1 MTAFLLLISNEA
13 KLEKAKNFIE
23 RCQEIIGA
31 EYVNLSDADKSPFL
45 TDWSKRFKGEALAV
59 LRPKN
64 TNEVAALVALCH
76 SENIAVV
83 PQGGNTG
90 LCGGATP
97 SKDSH
102 CVVISTTRL
111 NHIRELDLENS
122 TITLD
127 AGVVLMNAQE
137 AAFKAGKLFP
147 LSLAAEGSCTIGGNL
162 STNAGGVQVLRYGN
176 MRDLCLG
183 IELVT
188 PTGEIFNGL
197 RGLRKDNTGYSLKDL
212 YIGAEGSLGII
223 TAATLKLYPL
233 PQSKVTALVA
243 IKDVRAGIKL
253 IDLARESSN
262 ADLTAFELISKRALS
277 LVSKQGKNAELLSDS
292 QTDWVVLLEFS
303 SMDKEN
309 YNREC
314 LENLLGNAL
323 ELELISDAVIANSI
337 QQSKDLWDIREGIPE
352 AQIDLGTVIKHD
364 ISLPISQIANFVEA
378 TEIKLHQLW
387 PQMQTIIFG
396 HVGDGN
402 LHYNLAPLSP
412 NLSDEIETRRK
423 SINQLVHDQ
432 VYAHSGSFSAE
443 HGIGQSKRDELP
455 LRKSRVEIE
464 LMRRI
469 KTALDPKN
477 IMNPGKVL

>member
-1 MTAFLLLISNEA
+1 MVLLPLILNAA
-13 KLEKAKNFIE
+13 KLENENDFIK
-23 RCQEIIGA
+23 RCQAIIGTK
-31 EYVNLSDADKSPFL
+31 YVYTSDADKSAFL
-45 TDWSKRFKGEALAV
+45 TDWSKRFTGNALAV

-64 TNEVAALVALCH
+64 TNEVASLIALCNK
-76 SENIAVV
+76 ENIAIV

-97 SKDSH
+97 TKDGQS
-102 CVVISTTRL
+102 VVISTTRL
-111 NHIRELDLENS
+111 NQIRELDLENS

-183 IELVT
+183 IEVVT
-188 PTGEIFNGL
+188 STGEIFNGL

-243 IKDVRAGIKL
+243 IKDVQAGIKL

-262 ADLTAFELISKRALS
+262 ADLTAFELISRRALR
-277 LVSKQGKNAELLSDS
+277 LISKQRKNAEPLSGS

-303 SMDKEN
+303 SMDEES
-309 YNREC
+309 YNRER
-314 LENLLGNAL
+314 LEALLENAL
-323 ELELISDAVIANSI
+323 ELELISDAVIANSL
-337 QQSKDLWDIREGIPE
+337 QQSKDLWSIREGIPE
-352 AQIDLGTVIKHD
+352 AQFELGTVIKHD
-364 ISLPISQIANFVEA
+364 ISLPISQIASFVEA
-378 TEIKLHQLW
+378 TEVTLHQLW
-387 PQMQTIIFG
+387 PKMQTIIFG

-412 NLSDEIETRRK
+412 DLSNEIEERRK
-423 SINQLVHDQ
+423 SINKLVHDQ
-432 VYAHSGSFSAE
+432 VYAHAGSFSAE

-455 LRKSRVEIE
+455 LRKSDVEIE
-464 LMRRI
+464 LMRSI
-469 KTALDPKN
+469 KKALDPKN

>member
-1 MTAFLLLISNEA
+1 MVLPPLILNAA
-13 KLEKAKNFIE
+13 KLENENDFIK
-23 RCQEIIGA
+23 RCQAIIGT
-31 EYVNLSDADKSPFL
+31 EYVYTSDADKSAFL
-45 TDWSKRFKGEALAV
+45 TDWSKRFTGNALAV

-64 TNEVAALVALCH
+64 TNEVAALIALCNK
-76 SENIAVV
+76 ENIAIV

-97 SKDSH
+97 AKDGQS
-102 CVVISTTRL
+102 VVISTTRL
-111 NHIRELDLENS
+111 NQIRELDLENS

-127 AGVVLMNAQE
+127 AGVVLTNAQE
-137 AAFKAGKLFP
+137 AAAKAGKLFP

-212 YIGAEGSLGII
+212 YIGSEGSLGMI

-233 PQSKVTALVA
+233 PQSKVTALVSVKK
-243 IKDVRAGIKL
+243 IRAGIQL

-262 ADLTAFELISKRALS
+262 ADLTAFELISTRALR
-277 LVSKQGKNAELLSDS
+277 LVSKRTKNVEPLYDS
-292 QTDWVVLLEFS
+292 ESDWVVLLEFS
-303 SMDKEN
+303 SMEAEN
-309 YNREC
+309 INRER
-314 LENLLGNAL
+314 LENLLSRAL

-337 QQSKDLWDIREGIPE
+337 QQSKDLWSMREGIPE
-352 AQIDLGTVIKHD
+352 AQFELGTVIKHD
-364 ISLPISQIANFVEA
+364 ISLPISQIASFVEA

-387 PQMQTIIFG
+387 PNMQTIIFG

-412 NLSDEIETRRK
+412 DLSNEIEERRK

-432 VYAHSGSFSAE
+432 VYAYAGSFSAE

-455 LRKSRVEIE
+455 LRKSDIEIE
-464 LMRRI
+464 LMRSI
-469 KTALDPKN
+469 KKALDPKN

>member
-1 MTAFLLLISNEA
+1 MVLLPLILNAA
-13 KLEKAKNFIE
+13 KLENENDFIK
-23 RCQEIIGA
+23 RCQAIIGTK
-31 EYVNLSDADKSPFL
+31 YVYTSDADKSAFL
-45 TDWSKRFKGEALAV
+45 TDWSKRFTGNALAV

-64 TNEVAALVALCH
+64 TNEVASLIALCNK
-76 SENIAVV
+76 ENIAIV

-97 SKDSH
+97 TKDGQS
-102 CVVISTTRL
+102 VVISTTRL
-111 NHIRELDLENS
+111 NQIRELDLENS

-183 IELVT
+183 IEVVT
-188 PTGEIFNGL
+188 STGEIFNGL

-243 IKDVRAGIKL
+243 IKDVQAGIKL

-262 ADLTAFELISKRALS
+262 ADLTAFELISRRALR
-277 LVSKQGKNAELLSDS
+277 LISKQRKNAEPLSGS

-303 SMDKEN
+303 SMDEES
-309 YNREC
+309 YNRER
-314 LENLLGNAL
+314 LEALLENAL
-323 ELELISDAVIANSI
+323 ELELISDAVIANSL
-337 QQSKDLWDIREGIPE
+337 QQSKDLWSIREGIPE
-352 AQIDLGTVIKHD
+352 AQFELGTVIKHD
-364 ISLPISQIANFVEA
+364 ISLPISQIASFVEA
-378 TEIKLHQLW
+378 TEVTLHQLW
-387 PQMQTIIFG
+387 PKMQTIIFG

-412 NLSDEIETRRK
+412 DLSNEIEERRK
-423 SINQLVHDQ
+423 SINKLVHDQ
-432 VYAHSGSFSAE
+432 VYAHAGSFSAE

-455 LRKSRVEIE
+455 LRKSDVEIE
-464 LMRRI
+464 LMRSI
-469 KTALDPKN
+469 KKPLDPKI
-477 IMNPGKVL
+477 IMTPGKVI

>member
-1 MTAFLLLISNEA
+1 MAAPLQTSNVA
-13 KLEKAKNFIE
+13 NLEKTKSFIE
-23 RCQEIIGA
+23 RCQEIIGTT
-31 EYVNLSDADKSPFL
+31 YVDTTDADKSPFL
-45 TDWSKRFKGEALAV
+45 TDWSKRYTGNALAV

-64 TNEVAALVALCH
+64 TNEVSALVSLCH
-76 SENIAVV
+76 SENIAIV

-102 CVVISTTRL
+102 CVVISTARL
-111 NHIRELDLENS
+111 NQIRALDLENS

-127 AGVVLMNAQE
+127 AGVILISAQE
-137 AAFKAGKLFP
+137 AAIKAGKLFP
-147 LSLAAEGSCTIGGNL
+147 LSLAAEGSCNIGGNL

-183 IELVT
+183 IEVVT

-212 YIGAEGSLGII
+212 YIGAEGTLGII

-243 IKDVRAGIKL
+243 IKNVKAGIKL

-262 ADLTAFELISKRALS
+262 ADLTAFELISRRALS
-277 LVSKQGKNAELLSDS
+277 LVSKQRKNVGPLSDS
-292 QTDWVVLLEFS
+292 KTEWVVLLEFS
-303 SMDKEN
+303 SMDDEN
-309 YNREC
+309 YNRER
-314 LENLLGNAL
+314 LEALLGNAL
-323 ELELISDAVIANSI
+323 ELELISDAAIANSI
-337 QQSKDLWDIREGIPE
+337 QQSKDLWSIREGIPE
-352 AQIDLGTVIKHD
+352 AQFALGTVIKHD

-378 TEIKLHQLW
+378 TEVKLHQLW

-412 NLSDEIETRRK
+412 DLSDEIETRRK

-432 VYAHSGSFSAE
+432 VYEHAGSFSAE
-443 HGIGQSKRDELP
+443 HGIGQSKRDELT
-455 LRKSRVEIE
+455 LRKSAIEIE
-464 LMRRI
+464 LMRCI
-469 KTALDPKN
+469 KKALDPKN

>member
-1 MTAFLLLISNEA
+1 MAFLHQISNEA
-13 KLEKAKNFIE
+13 KLEKTKNFIE
-23 RCQEIIGA
+23 KCQEIIGA
-31 EYVNLSDADKSPFL
+31 EYVYLSDVDKSPFL
-45 TDWSKRFKGEALAV
+45 TDWSKRFTGEALAV

-76 SENIAVV
+76 SENIAIV

-97 SKDSH
+97 NKNSH
-102 CVVISTTRL
+102 CVVISTSRL

-137 AAFKAGKLFP
+137 AAAKAGKLFP

-183 IELVT
+183 IEVVT
-188 PTGEIFNGL
+188 PSGEIFHGL

-243 IKDVRAGIKL
+243 IKSVQAGIKL
-253 IDLARESSN
+253 IDLARDSSN
-262 ADLTAFELISKRALS
+262 ADLTAFELISTRALH
-277 LVSKQGKNAELLSDS
+277 LVSKRVKNVAALSGS
-292 QTDWVVLLEFS
+292 GVDWVVLLEFS
-303 SMDKEN
+303 SMEAEN
-309 YNREC
+309 INRER
-314 LENLLGNAL
+314 LENLLGKAL
-323 ELELISDAVIANSI
+323 ELELISDAVIASSM
-337 QQSKDLWDIREGIPE
+337 QQSKDLWNIREGIPE
-352 AQIDLGTVIKHD
+352 AQFELGTVIKHD
-364 ISLPISQIANFVEA
+364 ISLPISQIASFVET
-378 TEIKLHQLW
+378 TEVKLQQLW
-387 PQMQTIIFG
+387 PKMQTIIFG

-412 NLSDEIETRRK
+412 DLSNDIEERRS

-455 LRKSRVEIE
+455 LRKSRIEME
-464 LMRRI
+464 LMRSI
-469 KTALDPKN
+469 KKALDPKN

>member
-1 MTAFLLLISNEA
+1 MALLPLILNVT
-13 KLEKAKNFIE
+13 KLENENGFIK
-23 RCQEIIGA
+23 RCQAIIGT
-31 EYVNLSDADKSPFL
+31 EYVYISDADKSAFL
-45 TDWSKRFKGEALAV
+45 TDWSKRFTGNALAV

-64 TNEVAALVALCH
+64 TNEVAALVALCNK
-76 SENIAVV
+76 ENIAIV

-97 SKDSH
+97 TKDGQS
-102 CVVISTTRL
+102 VVISTTRL
-111 NHIRELDLENS
+111 NQIRELDLENS

-137 AAFKAGKLFP
+137 AATKAGKLFP

-188 PTGEIFNGL
+188 PTGEILNGL

-212 YIGAEGSLGII
+212 YIGSEGSLGII

-233 PQSKVTALVA
+233 PQSKVTALVS
-243 IKDVRAGIKL
+243 IKNIRAGVQL
-253 IDLARESSN
+253 IDLARDSSN
-262 ADLTAFELISKRALS
+262 ADLTAFELISTRALR
-277 LVSKQGKNAELLSDS
+277 LVSKRTKNVEPLFDS
-292 QTDWVVLLEFS
+292 ESDWVVLLEFS
-303 SMDKEN
+303 SMEAEN
-309 YNREC
+309 MNRER
-314 LENLLGNAL
+314 LENLLGRAL

-337 QQSKDLWDIREGIPE
+337 QQSKDLWSMREGIPE
-352 AQIDLGTVIKHD
+352 AQFELGTVIKHD
-364 ISLPISQIANFVEA
+364 ISLPISQIASFVEA
-378 TEIKLHQLW
+378 TEIKLQQLW
-387 PQMQTIIFG
+387 PRMQTIIFG

-412 NLSDEIETRRK
+412 DLSNEIEERRK

-432 VYAHSGSFSAE
+432 VYSHSGSFSAE

-455 LRKSRVEIE
+455 LRKSDIEIE
-464 LMRRI
+464 LMRSI
-469 KTALDPKN
+469 KKALDPKN

>member
-1 MTAFLLLISNEA
+1 MAALLQTLNVA
-13 KLEKAKNFIE
+13 NLEKAKSFIE
-23 RCQEIIGA
+23 RCQEVIGA
-31 EYVNLSDADKSPFL
+31 KYVDTSDADKSPFL
-45 TDWSKRFKGEALAV
+45 TDWSKRYTGNALAV

-64 TNEVAALVALCH
+64 TNEVSAIVGLCH
-76 SENIAVV
+76 AENIAIV

-97 SKDSH
+97 SKDGH
-102 CVVISTTRL
+102 CVVISTARL
-111 NHIRELDLENS
+111 NQIRALDLENS

-127 AGVVLMNAQE
+127 AGVVLMSAQE
-137 AAFKAGKLFP
+137 AAIKAGKLFP

-183 IELVT
+183 IEVVT

-212 YIGAEGSLGII
+212 YIGAEGSLGIV
-223 TAATLKLYPL
+223 TGATLKLYPL

-243 IKDVRAGIKL
+243 IKDIRAGIKL

-262 ADLTAFELISKRALS
+262 ADLTAFELISRRALS
-277 LVSKQGKNAELLSDS
+277 LVSKQRKIAEPLSSS

-303 SMDKEN
+303 SMDKED
-309 YNREC
+309 YNRER
-314 LENLLGNAL
+314 LEALLENAL

-337 QQSKDLWDIREGIPE
+337 QQSKDLWGIRESIPE
-352 AQIDLGTVIKHD
+352 AQFELGTVIKHD

-378 TEIKLHQLW
+378 TEVKLNQLW

-412 NLSDEIETRRK
+412 DLSDEIETRRK

-432 VYAHSGSFSAE
+432 VYEHAGSFSAE
-443 HGIGQSKRDELP
+443 HGIGQSKRDELI
-455 LRKSRVEIE
+455 LRKSAIEIE
-464 LMRRI
+464 LMRCI
-469 KTALDPKN
+469 KKALDPKN